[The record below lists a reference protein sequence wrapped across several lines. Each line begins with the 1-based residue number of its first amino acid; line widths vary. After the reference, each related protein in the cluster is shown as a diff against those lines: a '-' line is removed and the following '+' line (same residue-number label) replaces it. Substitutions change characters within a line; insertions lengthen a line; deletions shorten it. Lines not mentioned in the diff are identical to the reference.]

1 MKSFYV
7 VNYTTNLIASI
18 ICLIIGVI
26 IYTRPDL
33 VVILLTYVLGSLL
46 IFIGLCKIIKYAYLK
61 GKDSS
66 YPLNDIIWALI
77 CIIIGLICIF
87 FSEAIEHA
95 LRFLIGGLI
104 LLSGINRLIKTIN
117 YPDKKSKRFIYL
129 ILISLLL
136 IAESIYIIFLFNFI
150 ISFFSIFL
158 LFY

>member
-1 MKSFYV
+1 MEVINMKSFYV

-66 YPLNDIIWALI
+66 YPLNDIIDFVRENPGYLLKNIVLHGQAKLKR
-77 CIIIGLICIF
+77 LKYHKN
-87 FSEAIEHA
+87 S
-95 LRFLIGGLI
+95 LREL
-104 LLSGINRLIKTIN
+104 
-117 YPDKKSKRFIYL
+117 
-129 ILISLLL
+129 
-136 IAESIYIIFLFNFI
+136 
-150 ISFFSIFL
+150 
-158 LFY
+158 